1 LGPSPLAPRTK
12 KHISAD
18 TLLLALWRMFSLQRV
33 HRCLL
38 QSAPLLRRH
47 RTPQSSLSK
56 ILTVFWALW
65 TCLAKDVAHEPSNRS
80 KMFRHLC
87 EWSEFVEEVGSDMS
101 SQCIVVL
108 CGSQYAG
115 NLGSSIRSC
124 ALLGA
129 KWVCVLD
136 VVETK
141 FIKTA
146 FRAAQLER
154 HAGWDVRLVRAPADL
169 SQVEALAQ
177 LRDSCGF
184 QLMGLSEGADAVPI
198 WNAELDQQRLA
209 VVFGKE
215 TGGIPA
221 EVEASLDTIATVP
234 QVDTGC
240 LNVSHAIAITA
251 YERHRQ
257 KQKSQILRSDGQA
270 AKRRREHGPT

>member
-1 LGPSPLAPRTK
+1 
-12 KHISAD
+12 
-18 TLLLALWRMFSLQRV
+18 M
-33 HRCLL
+33 
-38 QSAPLLRRH
+38 LRH
-47 RTPQSSLSK
+47 
-56 ILTVFWALW
+56 V
-65 TCLAKDVAHEPSNRS
+65 
-80 KMFRHLC
+80 C
-87 EWSEFVEEVGSDMS
+87 EWSEFVGELGSGMGS
-101 SQCIVVL
+101 ECIVVL

-141 FIKTA
+141 FIETA

-154 HAGWDVRLVRAPADL
+154 PEHAGWDVRLVRAPADL

-177 LRDSCGF
+177 LQNTFGF
-184 QLMGLSEGADAVPI
+184 QLMGLSDGTDAVPI

-221 EVEASLDTIATVP
+221 EVEAMLD
-234 QVDTGC
+234 
-240 LNVSHAIAITA
+240 AIAITA
-251 YERHRQ
+251 YERRRQ
-257 KQKSQILRSDGQA
+257 LQKGHVLYSDGQV
-270 AKRRREHGPT
+270 AKRRRLHG